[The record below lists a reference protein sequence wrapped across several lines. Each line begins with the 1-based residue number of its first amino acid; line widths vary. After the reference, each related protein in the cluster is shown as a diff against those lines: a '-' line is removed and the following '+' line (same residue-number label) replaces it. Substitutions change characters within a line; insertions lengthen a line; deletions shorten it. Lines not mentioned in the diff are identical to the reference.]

1 MMKRKLLH
9 TPEGVRDI
17 YNSECAR
24 KRILQ
29 EGLHELFRQ
38 YGYHAIETPTFEF
51 FDIFSQEIGTTPSKD
66 LYKFF
71 DREGNTLV
79 LRPDITPSIARCV
92 AKYYAEEEF
101 PVRLCY
107 MGNTFI
113 NNSSYQ
119 GRLKESTQ
127 LGVELIG
134 DNSVDADAEII
145 ALAAHALKTAG
156 LKEFQIGVG
165 HVGIFQGL
173 SKAAGLAEDTEQE
186 LLALIANKNF
196 FGVEELVGS
205 QQLPPALMELF
216 SMLGSPSV
224 PEGMMKRAKELAA
237 PFPEVLHA
245 LGRLGQLME
254 MLDDY
259 GVGKYVSIE
268 LGMLSS
274 YQYYTGIIFSGYT
287 FGTGEPI
294 VKGGRYDQLLT
305 YFGKEAPSIGFAV
318 VADQLLAALSRQKI
332 KISVKDNGTL
342 LVYKEAKKAEA
353 IRKASSLREEGA
365 WVSLVRWEGSRTQ
378 EDYQAYARRM
388 HMPEVLFLP

>member
-79 LRPDITPSIARCV
+79 LRPDITPSVARCV
-92 AKYYAEEEF
+92 AKYYADEEF

-173 SKAAGLAEDTEQE
+173 SKAAGLAEETEQE

-205 QQLPPALMELF
+205 LQLPPALMELF

-224 PEGMMKRAKELAA
+224 PERMMKCAKELAA

-287 FGTGEPI
+287 FGSGEPI

-342 LVYKEAKKAEA
+342 LVYKEAKKTEA
-353 IRKASSLREEGA
+353 IRKASSLRGEGA

-388 HMPEVLFLP
+388 HMPEVLFLE

>member
-1 MMKRKLLH
+1 MKRKLLH

-79 LRPDITPSIARCV
+79 LRPDITPSVARCA
-92 AKYYAEEEF
+92 AKYYADQEF
-101 PVRLCY
+101 PVRPCY

-173 SKAAGLAEDTEQE
+173 SKAAGLAEETEQE

-205 QQLPPALMELF
+205 LQLPPALMELF

-224 PEGMMKRAKELAA
+224 PERMMKRAKELAA

-287 FGTGEPI
+287 FGSGEPI

-353 IRKASSLREEGA
+353 IRKASSLRGEGA

-388 HMPEVLFLP
+388 HMPEVLFLE

>member
-1 MMKRKLLH
+1 MKRRLLH

-17 YNSECAR
+17 YNMECAR
-24 KRILQ
+24 KLILQ
-29 EGLHELFRQ
+29 QNLQDLLKK

-365 WVSLVRWEGSRTQ
+365 WVSLARWEGSRTQ

>member
-1 MMKRKLLH
+1 MRQKLLH

-17 YNSECAR
+17 YSSECAR
-24 KRILQ
+24 KQVLQ
-29 EGLHELFRQ
+29 NNLHELLKK
-38 YGYHAIETPTFEF
+38 YGYHTIETPTFEF

>member
-1 MMKRKLLH
+1 
-9 TPEGVRDI
+9 
-17 YNSECAR
+17 
-24 KRILQ
+24 
-29 EGLHELFRQ
+29 
-38 YGYHAIETPTFEF
+38 
-51 FDIFSQEIGTTPSKD
+51 
-66 LYKFF
+66 
-71 DREGNTLV
+71 
-79 LRPDITPSIARCV
+79 
-92 AKYYAEEEF
+92 
-101 PVRLCY
+101 
-107 MGNTFI
+107 
-113 NNSSYQ
+113 
-119 GRLKESTQ
+119 
-127 LGVELIG
+127 
-134 DNSVDADAEII
+134 
-145 ALAAHALKTAG
+145 
-156 LKEFQIGVG
+156 
-165 HVGIFQGL
+165 
-173 SKAAGLAEDTEQE
+173 
-186 LLALIANKNF
+186 
-196 FGVEELVGS
+196 
-205 QQLPPALMELF
+205 
-216 SMLGSPSV
+216 MLGSPSV

-245 LGRLGQLME
+245 LGRLGQLMK

-365 WVSLVRWEGSRTQ
+365 WVSLARWEGSRTQ